1 MNARRALFIA
11 VMVVVGGNVQAQHCS
26 GGADGGMDA
35 TGNQCNQIEP
45 AVAISANAGAA
56 AARESGL
63 EEYAKGHYATA
74 AAHFRRAAEAG
85 DVRSAEIL
93 ALMYRVGPRLYGESV
108 PVDAAESARWAMLAA
123 SRRVTP
129 AVSAAR

>member
-1 MNARRALFIA
+1 MKARRALLIA
-11 VMVVVGGNVQAQHCS
+11 AMVVVGGNVQAQHCS

-35 TGNQCNQIEP
+35 TGNQCNLVEP
-45 AVAISANAGAA
+45 SMANPMA

-74 AAHFRRAAEAG
+74 AAHFRRAADLG
-85 DVRSAEIL
+85 DARSAEIL
-93 ALMYRVGPRLYGESV
+93 ALMYRLGPRIYGESF
-108 PVDAAESARWAMLAA
+108 PADAAESARWAVLAA
-123 SRRVTP
+123 SRRVPP